1 MEKVI
6 KLIRCKLVIFVLGMT
21 FVMVSCGKTEKSNSE
36 QTSNKETT
44 VIEKTTENI
53 TEETTEQI
61 IE

>member
-53 TEETTEQI
+53 TE
-61 IE
+61 